1 MIAAWLA
8 YNSEVQAADGGGH
21 CIGYASQILHSL
33 AEVRRMSS
41 GMSKP
46 ELARR
51 PPRPFRRAVLRGMG
65 ILLPPLLTV
74 VIFVWIWTTIE
85 NNVLGPVQVGV
96 RNVIA
101 WAISD
106 VREQLADYK
115 PDARTRYNRRLYQH
129 DGKDYVQ
136 VADGSYVPA
145 DIAEVIHSVDR
156 GLFPPTGEAV
166 YRRFVEIKYLR
177 PTVVVPVFIC
187 GFILVMYLLGK
198 FMAAGI
204 GRFFYTLVEWFIFRL
219 PLVRNVYSSVK
230 QVTDFMISER
240 ELEYTRVVAVEYPRK
255 GAWSIGFVTGEG
267 MLDIHAAANEPLVS
281 VMVPTSPMSVTG
293 STITVLR
300 RETIDLNI
308 TVDQAFQFIM
318 SCGVVVPPQ
327 QLVSGVKHTAEADEE
342 RLPASMRR

>member
-1 MIAAWLA
+1 
-8 YNSEVQAADGGGH
+8 
-21 CIGYASQILHSL
+21 
-33 AEVRRMSS
+33 MSS
-41 GMSKP
+41 GISKP
-46 ELARR
+46 EVSRR
-51 PPRPFRRAVLRGMG
+51 PSRPFRRAVFRGMG

-85 NNVLGPVQVGV
+85 DNVLGPVQSGV

-106 VREQLADYK
+106 VQEQLPDTEADGS
-115 PDARTRYNRRLYQH
+115 TRYGLPIYLH
-129 DGKDYVQ
+129 DGKEYLQ
-136 VADGSYVPA
+136 VADGSYVPVEV
-145 DIAEVIHSVDR
+145 AEVIRSVDR
-156 GLFPPTGEAV
+156 QLFPPTGEAV
-166 YRRFVEIKYLR
+166 YRRYVEIKYLR
-177 PTVVVPVFIC
+177 PSVVVPVFIC

-204 GRFFYTLVEWFIFRL
+204 GGFFYGLVEWFIFRL

-230 QVTDFMISER
+230 QVTDFMLSER

-255 GAWSIGFVTGEG
+255 GAWSVGFVTGEG
-267 MLDIHAAANEPLVS
+267 MLEIRAAVQEPVLS

-327 QLVSGVKHTAEADEE
+327 QLVAGVKQIAESEEE
-342 RLPASMRR
+342 RLPAGVRR

>member
-1 MIAAWLA
+1 
-8 YNSEVQAADGGGH
+8 
-21 CIGYASQILHSL
+21 
-33 AEVRRMSS
+33 MSS
-41 GMSKP
+41 GTSKL
-46 ELARR
+46 ETSRR

-85 NNVLGPVQVGV
+85 ENVLGPVQNGV

-101 WAISD
+101 WAI
-106 VREQLADYK
+106 ADIHEHL
-115 PDARTRYNRRLYQH
+115 PDTEADGSTRYGLPTYRH
-129 DGKDYVQ
+129 EGKEYLQ

-145 DIAEVIHSVDR
+145 DVAEEIRTVDR
-156 GLFPPTGEAV
+156 QLFPPTGEAV
-166 YRRFVEIKYLR
+166 YRRYVEIKYLR
-177 PTVVVPVFIC
+177 SSVVLPVFFC
-187 GFILVMYLLGK
+187 GFVLVMYLLGK

-230 QVTDFMISER
+230 QVTDFMLSDR

-267 MLDIHAAANEPLVS
+267 MLEIRSALKEPVLS

-293 STITVLR
+293 STITVPR

-327 QLVSGVKHTAEADEE
+327 QLVSLGKQSAEAAEQ
-342 RLPASMRR
+342 RLPAAARR